1 MRTRAPATAKRLASG
16 CLIAPRGAP
25 GYNEVTLCYDDNAA
39 SEIDAAAILTEGR
52 CEYKMQKQTHFS
64 AVPRSGPEALRRTS
78 EGTIRKCEIEKT
90 NPLYPRNCW
99 VFTEEG
105 GAPAAAAKRDRLSS
119 VRHAAFH
126 ADGASEFAVLGTPA
140 SFSRKRERKKGRIR
154 EVQNNPT
161 SRQCREV
168 VLSVFAKDLDGQ
180 ADGS

>member
-78 EGTIRKCEIEKT
+78 EGTIRKCEIEKQT
-90 NPLYPRNCW
+90 HFIRAIAGFLRRKVVLQQRPRSATGSHQS
-99 VFTEEG
+99 VTRHSMPTGHRSSRYSVRRPASLEKRAEEG
-105 GAPAAAAKRDRLSS
+105 TYQG
-119 VRHAAFH
+119 
-126 ADGASEFAVLGTPA
+126 
-140 SFSRKRERKKGRIR
+140 
-154 EVQNNPT
+154 VQNNPT
-161 SRQCREV
+161 SRQCRER
-168 VLSVFAKDLDGQ
+168 S
-180 ADGS
+180 